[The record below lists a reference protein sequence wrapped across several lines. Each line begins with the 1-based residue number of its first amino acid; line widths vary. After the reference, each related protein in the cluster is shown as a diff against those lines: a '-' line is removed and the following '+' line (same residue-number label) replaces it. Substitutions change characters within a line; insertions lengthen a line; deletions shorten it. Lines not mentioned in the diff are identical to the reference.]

1 MQFSTNPTD
10 TTGINNSK
18 YQLIPIG
25 SNSSKKFENDFLFD
39 ALPDLVNEQFKPWY
53 CRMFYKLGKDRVLH
67 LASVARSDGKNP
79 RAYFS
84 KLLKMEAQRG

>member
-10 TTGINNSK
+10 TTGIKTNK
-18 YQLIPIG
+18 YQLIPID
-25 SNSSKKFENDFLFD
+25 SKNNKKYDNDFLFE
-39 ALPDLVNEQFKPWY
+39 ALPDLVNEQFRPWY
-53 CRMFYKLGKDRVLH
+53 CRVFYKLGKDRVLH

>member
-10 TTGINNSK
+10 TTDIKTNK
-18 YQLIPIG
+18 YQLIPID
-25 SNSSKKFENDFLFD
+25 SKNNKKYDNDHLFD

-53 CRMFYKLGKDRVLH
+53 CRMFYQLGKDRVLR
-67 LASVARSDGKNP
+67 LASIARSDGKNK

>member
-10 TTGINNSK
+10 TTTDIKTNK

-25 SNSSKKFENDFLFD
+25 SKKFENDFLFD

-67 LASVARSDGKNP
+67 LASVARNDGKNP